1 MATTTSSTSSAPI
14 GSISGLASGIQ
25 WQDMVD
31 QIISLDKSRLLD
43 PLTAQQTQE
52 QAQLTAWQ
60 NYKTVVGG
68 LQTAVSTLADGS
80 AFDKF
85 SVTGGVSASGRTL
98 LTATG
103 TAGATPGTYKVEV
116 DDVARAEKLGSNSVA
131 DVNAAMA
138 LSGSFLVGG
147 KSVTISAT
155 DSLSA
160 IRDKI
165 NAANT
170 GSNASHVSA
179 SILSVSSGVN
189 RLVLS
194 SDVGGSAGIELTEN
208 GGSSVLSSLGLV
220 SSSLV
225 ANTIDGS
232 VRGFGFSSS
241 TNSIGQTLGATMPA
255 AGSFKVNGNRVD
267 VDLSQDSLSTIASK
281 INSAA
286 GANTAI
292 VSSEVVNGSTVSRLI
307 VNGTVTVNPDDG
319 AAAQAVSTQNL
330 QQLGFLTNDHSASQ
344 LIQPTDAQVRI
355 DGVLIKRS
363 TNTISDAMSG
373 VTLNLQSAEQGTT
386 VDVTVARD
394 TSSAVKA
401 VQDYATAFNSV
412 AAFVD
417 TNTAA
422 NGPLAYNSAI
432 RTSLQNLKNIVF
444 NTVTGLSGSFTRGT
458 LVGVSLDSTGKMQV
472 DTDALNSAL
481 ASNPN
486 DVRALFATA
495 GTSSTNTIQYMAAG
509 TKTQPGSYAVN
520 ITQAATTPTATSSP
534 IVGAYNNTSVADEMD
549 VTDSFSGRSISVALA
564 DGDTVQSI
572 AQKLNSA
579 FATSSIRLTASVNPD
594 NSLQIKSS
602 VFGAASTFTV
612 GFKRLQLPAV
622 EQFGFSSVPYAGSD
636 VQGTINGKAA
646 TGAGQ
651 LLTANAPATG
661 DANDAQGL
669 SVLYTGSDPSS
680 GTVSYVLGI
689 GGMMSAAATT
699 LSQANSGVIDSQTAI
714 LQQDIDDLTQRQND
728 VQQRLDDRKAT
739 LTAQFTAM
747 ETALSKLQAQASALT
762 SQLTALQPKQQ

>member
-1 MATTTSSTSSAPI
+1 MATTSTSAPV

-31 QIISLDKSRLLD
+31 QIIALDKSRMLD
-43 PLTAQQTQE
+43 PLTTQQTNE
-52 QAQLTAWQ
+52 QTQLTAWQ
-60 NYKTVVGG
+60 NYKTVIGG
-68 LQTAVSTLADGS
+68 LQTAVSTLANGS

-85 SVTGGVSASGRTL
+85 TVTGGVSSSGRTL

-103 TAGATPGTYKVEV
+103 SAGATPGTYKVEV
-116 DDVARAEKLGSNSVA
+116 DDIARAEKLGSNSVA
-131 DVNAAMA
+131 DVNAAMG
-138 LSGSFLVGG
+138 LSGSFFVGG
-147 KSVTISAT
+147 KSVSIGAT
-155 DSLSA
+155 DSLNA

-165 NAANT
+165 NAANA

-179 SILSVSSGVN
+179 SILTVSSGVN

-220 SSSLV
+220 GSSLV
-225 ANTIDGS
+225 ANTIDS
-232 VRGFGFSSS
+232 SARSFGFSSS
-241 TNSIGQTLGATMPA
+241 SSSIGQTLGAAMPA
-255 AGSFKVNGNRVD
+255 AGTFLVNGNSVS
-267 VDLSQDSLSTIASK
+267 VDLSQDSLTTIASK
-281 INSAA
+281 INAAA

-292 VSSEVVNGSTVSRLI
+292 VSNEVVNGQTVSRLM
-307 VNGTVTVNPDDG
+307 VNGTVSVDT
-319 AAAQAVSTQNL
+319 AAQAVSTQNL
-330 QQLGFLTNDHSASQ
+330 QQLGFLTNDHTASQ

-373 VTLNLQSAEQGTT
+373 VTLNLQNAEQGTT

-394 TSSAVKA
+394 TASAVQA
-401 VQDYATAFNSV
+401 VQDYATAFNAVES
-412 AAFVD
+412 FVD
-417 TNTAA
+417 ANTAA

-432 RTSLQNLKNIVF
+432 RSSLQDLKNIVF
-444 NTVTGLSGSFTRGT
+444 NAVTGVTGSLNRGT
-458 LVGVSLDSTGKMQV
+458 LVGVSLDATGKMQV
-472 DTDALNSAL
+472 DTDALKAAL

-495 GTSSTNTIQYMAAG
+495 GTSSTTAIQYMAAG
-509 TKTQPGSYAVN
+509 TRTKPGTYAVN
-520 ITQAATTPTATSSP
+520 VTQAATTASATSSP
-534 IVGAYNNTSVADEMD
+534 IVGAFNNTSVADEMD
-549 VTDSFSGRSISVALA
+549 VTDSFTGRTIKVTLA
-564 DGDTVQSI
+564 DDDTAQSI

-594 NSLQIKSS
+594 SS
-602 VFGAASTFTV
+602 VQITSSLYGAASNFTV

-622 EQFGFSSVPYAGSD
+622 EQFGFSAVPYAGTD
-636 VQGTINGKAA
+636 VQGTINGKPA

-651 LLTANAPATG
+651 LLTANAPAAG
-661 DANDAQGL
+661 DTNDAQGL
-669 SVLYTGSDPSS
+669 SVLYTGAGPGS
-680 GTVSYVLGI
+680 GNVSYVLGI
-689 GGMMSAAATT
+689 GGTMNNAANT
-699 LSQANSGVIDSQTAI
+699 LAQANSGIIDSQTAI
-714 LQQDIDDLTQRQND
+714 LQQDIDDLTQRQSD

-762 SQLTALQPKQQ
+762 SQLTALQTTKQ

>member
-1 MATTTSSTSSAPI
+1 MATTSTSAPV

-31 QIISLDKSRLLD
+31 QIIALDKSRMLD
-43 PLTAQQTQE
+43 PLTNQQSKD

-60 NYKTVVGG
+60 NYKTVVSS
-68 LQTAVSTLADGS
+68 LQTAASALADGS

-85 SVTGGVSASGRTL
+85 SVTGGVSSSGRTL

-103 TAGATPGTYKVEV
+103 SAGATPGTYKVEV
-116 DDVARAEKLGSNSVA
+116 DDIARAEKLGSSNVA
-131 DVNAAMA
+131 DVNAAMS
-138 LSGSFLVGG
+138 LSGSFFVGG
-147 KSVTISAT
+147 KSVSISAT

-170 GSNASHVSA
+170 GSSPSHVSA
-179 SILSVSSGVN
+179 SILTVSSGVN

-194 SDVGGSAGIELTEN
+194 SDVGGSAGIELAEN

-232 VRGFGFSSS
+232 ARGYGFTSS
-241 TNSIGQTLGATMPA
+241 TNSIGQTLGAAMPA
-255 AGSFKVNGNRVD
+255 ASTFLVNGNSVS
-267 VDLSQDSLSTIASK
+267 VDLSQDSLTTIASK
-281 INSAA
+281 INAAA

-292 VSSEVVNGSTVSRLI
+292 VSNEVVNGSTVSRLV
-307 VNGTVTVNPDDG
+307 VNGTVSVDSGD
-319 AAAQAVSTQNL
+319 QAVSTQNL
-330 QQLGFLTNDHSASQ
+330 QQLGFLMNDRSASQ
-344 LIQPTDAQVRI
+344 LIAPTDAQVRI

-363 TNTISDAMSG
+363 TNTISDAMTG
-373 VTLNLQSAEQGTT
+373 VTLNLQNAEQGTT

-394 TSSAVKA
+394 SSGAVSA
-401 VQDYATAFNSV
+401 VQDYANAFNAV
-412 AAFVD
+412 AGFVD

-422 NGPLAYNSAI
+422 NGPLAYNNAI
-432 RTSLQNLKNIVF
+432 RSSLQDLKNIVF
-444 NTVTGLSGSFTRGT
+444 NAVAGVTGSFTRGT
-458 LVGVSLDSTGKMQV
+458 LVGVSLDATGKMQV
-472 DTDALNSAL
+472 DTDALKSAL
-481 ASNPN
+481 TSNPN

-509 TKTQPGSYAVN
+509 SKTLPGTYAVN
-520 ITQAATTPTATSSP
+520 VTQAATTPSGTSSL

-549 VTDSFSGRSISVALA
+549 VTDSFTGRSISVALS
-564 DGDTVQSI
+564 DSDTVQSI

-594 NSLQIKSS
+594 SSLQIKGSLY
-602 VFGAASTFTV
+602 GAASNFTI

-622 EQFGFSSVPYAGSD
+622 EQFGFSAVPYAGTD

-651 LLTANAPATG
+651 LLTASAPAAG
-661 DANDAQGL
+661 DTNDAQGL
-669 SVLYTGSDPSS
+669 SVLYTDSAPGS
-680 GTVSYVLGI
+680 GNVSYVLGI
-689 GGMMSAAATT
+689 GGMMNNAANT
-699 LSQANSGVIDSQTAI
+699 LAQSNTGVIDSQTAI

-739 LTAQFTAM
+739 ITAQFTAM

-762 SQLTALQPKQQ
+762 SQLTALQPQQQ